1 MKNKTAGNSF
11 LQRHF
16 NNIVIQTPGKIIY
29 NFTMK
34 KTAFALSIIALA
46 FVVMPACKKNNA
58 TDNEAGLVAQ
68 TTPAI
73 NSNNLNI
80 LGPDFPLKVEITSAM
95 PASGVKIDVN
105 AKKDGSADP
114 AFFTATNNS
123 TAPQN
128 NYTITNTPSGVT
140 CVVTVTI
147 TSLTKSSNVWTG
159 VYRYSKK

>member
-1 MKNKTAGNSF
+1 
-11 LQRHF
+11 
-16 NNIVIQTPGKIIY
+16 
-29 NFTMK
+29 MK
-34 KTAFALSIIALA
+34 KIAFALSIIALA
-46 FVVMPACKKNNA
+46 IVVLPSCKKNNA
-58 TDNEAGLVAQ
+58 TNTEAGVTAE

-95 PASGVKIDVN
+95 PPGGVKIEVV

-114 AFFTATNNS
+114 AFFTATNNT

-128 NYTITNTPSGVT
+128 NYTITNTPSAVT
-140 CVVTVTI
+140 CVVTVTV
-147 TSLTKSSNVWTG
+147 TSLSKSGNVWTG